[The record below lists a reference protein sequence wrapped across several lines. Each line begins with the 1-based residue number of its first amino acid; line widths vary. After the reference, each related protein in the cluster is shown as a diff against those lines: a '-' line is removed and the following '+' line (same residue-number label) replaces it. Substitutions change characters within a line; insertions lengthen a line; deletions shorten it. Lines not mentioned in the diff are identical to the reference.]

1 MLNAERIFVIF
12 SNLNPFTTAQSI
24 NILRKSDNL
33 KDYFSS

>member
-12 SNLNPFTTAQSI
+12 SNLNLFPTAQSI